1 MQAVKEDLE
10 SNEPA
15 TSVYMDSLIK
25 ETTRYYVS
33 INDLRLVRRAE
44 PIKQRPEL
52 PTIPKGSIVSI
63 SPYLTHHNPSTW
75 VLPDVWYP
83 ERWQQDPDLDKKV
96 NSDNEL
102 CYMPFGA
109 GTHRCPGEKMA
120 IRAAR
125 VAVAAIIQNADI
137 SWGRGGSSQNTTRLD
152 FSKVGSPWMKG
163 DVRLKFTKTE

>member
-1 MQAVKEDLE
+1 
-10 SNEPA
+10 
-15 TSVYMDSLIK
+15 MDSFIK

-44 PIKQRPEL
+44 PIKERPDI

-63 SPYLTHHNPSTW
+63 SPYLTHHDPSTW
-75 VLPDVWYP
+75 LLADTWYP
-83 ERWQQDPDLDKKV
+83 ERWQNDPDLDKKV
-96 NSDNEL
+96 NSGNEL

-120 IRAAR
+120 IRVTS
-125 VAVAAIIQNADI
+125 VAVATIIQHAKID
-137 SWGRGGSSQNTTRLD
+137 WGRGGSSQNTTGLD

-163 DVRLKFTKTE
+163 DVWLSFTKMAEKP